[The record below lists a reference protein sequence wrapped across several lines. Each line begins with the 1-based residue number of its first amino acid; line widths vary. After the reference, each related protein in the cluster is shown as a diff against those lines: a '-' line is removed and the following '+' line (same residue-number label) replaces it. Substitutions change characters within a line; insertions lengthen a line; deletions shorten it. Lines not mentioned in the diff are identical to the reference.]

1 MRFLAAQ
8 HLRRPSEIRIVRAQG
23 QRIDCRAFTL
33 WWKRRDAKSVDSALS
48 PLMGPA
54 RVCVIASTAAVGN
67 AVRRN
72 RAKRKLR
79 EIFRRHQEA
88 LTPDCDLLLIAR
100 GVIVES
106 PMLDLE
112 KRFVEACRRIT
123 ASPGSNL

>member
-8 HLRRPSEIRIVRAQG
+8 HLRRPSEIRIVREQG
-23 QRIDCRAFTL
+23 QRIDCRTFTV
-33 WWKRRDAKSVDSALS
+33 WWKRRDAKSADSALS

-79 EIFRRHQEA
+79 EIFRRQQDA
-88 LTPDCDLLLIAR
+88 LAPDCDLLLIAR
-100 GVIVES
+100 GAIVES

-112 KRFVEACRRIT
+112 KRFADACRRINT
-123 ASPGSNL
+123 TPNANL